1 MLNFHWYSIFYK
13 IEAIKYDA
21 YTVGNKIKRYDR
33 NDPAHL
39 RSNNI
44 NLGLKGISLEEDYIA
59 ALSSFLKFQQS
70 YERRSKENNARRNG
84 ILDGGTASDPK
95 E

>member
-1 MLNFHWYSIFYK
+1 M
-13 IEAIKYDA
+13 
-21 YTVGNKIKRYDR
+21 VGNKIKRYDW
-33 NDPAHL
+33 NVPAHL

-84 ILDGGTASDPK
+84 ILDGGTALDPK